1 MARVTV
7 EDCIEKVQN
16 RFELIIAASQR
27 AREISNGVQIEVDKD
42 NDKNTVISL
51 REIGD
56 GAITYDDLKERYL
69 KSLQKVVVNNDE
81 DEENDIE
88 EEFSSYLNQ
97 EETDQNYFEGMLQ
110 CYNKRNQYNL
120 LATHNLES
128 INNAIKMN
136 KRHNIFKVAHLMG
149 MNERNMKK
157 YEGRINIGTY
167 VPYGPYKEMIP
178 YLGRRLYENIDTVKY
193 MLK

>member
-7 EDCIEKVQN
+7 EDCIEKVKN

-56 GAITYDDLKERYL
+56 EAITYDDLKERYL

-88 EEFSSYLNQ
+88 EEFSSYLKQ
-97 EETDQNYFEGMLQ
+97 DDTDQNLNPNNFFKNTEDSFEDVSDELI
-110 CYNKRNQYNL
+110 R
-120 LATHNLES
+120 
-128 INNAIKMN
+128 
-136 KRHNIFKVAHLMG
+136 
-149 MNERNMKK
+149 
-157 YEGRINIGTY
+157 
-167 VPYGPYKEMIP
+167 KE
-178 YLGRRLYENIDTVKY
+178 E
-193 MLK
+193 

>member
-7 EDCIEKVQN
+7 EDCIEKVEN

-69 KSLQKVVVNNDE
+69 KSLQKVVINNDE
-81 DEENDIE
+81 DDENDIE
-88 EEFSSYLNQ
+88 EEFSSYLKQ
-97 EETDQNYFEGMLQ
+97 DEADQNLNPNNFFKNTEDSFEDVSDELI
-110 CYNKRNQYNL
+110 R
-120 LATHNLES
+120 
-128 INNAIKMN
+128 
-136 KRHNIFKVAHLMG
+136 
-149 MNERNMKK
+149 
-157 YEGRINIGTY
+157 
-167 VPYGPYKEMIP
+167 KE
-178 YLGRRLYENIDTVKY
+178 E
-193 MLK
+193 

>member
-7 EDCIEKVQN
+7 EDCIEKVEN

-56 GAITYDDLKERYL
+56 GVINYDDIKERYL

-81 DEENDIE
+81 DEDNDIE
-88 EEFSSYLNQ
+88 EEFSSYLKQDDTDKNLNPNNFFKNT
-97 EETDQNYFEGMLQ
+97 EESFEDVSDELI
-110 CYNKRNQYNL
+110 R
-120 LATHNLES
+120 
-128 INNAIKMN
+128 
-136 KRHNIFKVAHLMG
+136 
-149 MNERNMKK
+149 
-157 YEGRINIGTY
+157 
-167 VPYGPYKEMIP
+167 KE
-178 YLGRRLYENIDTVKY
+178 E
-193 MLK
+193 

>member
-7 EDCIEKVQN
+7 EDCIEKVEN

-56 GAITYDDLKERYL
+56 SAITYDDLKERYL
-69 KSLQKVVVNNDE
+69 KSLQKVVINNDE

-88 EEFSSYLNQ
+88 EEFSSYLKQDDNDPNLNPNSFFKNTEDSFEDVS
-97 EETDQNYFEGMLQ
+97 EELI
-110 CYNKRNQYNL
+110 R
-120 LATHNLES
+120 
-128 INNAIKMN
+128 
-136 KRHNIFKVAHLMG
+136 
-149 MNERNMKK
+149 
-157 YEGRINIGTY
+157 
-167 VPYGPYKEMIP
+167 KE
-178 YLGRRLYENIDTVKY
+178 E
-193 MLK
+193 

>member
-7 EDCIEKVQN
+7 EDCIEKVEN
-16 RFELIIAASQR
+16 RFQLIIAASQR

-81 DEENDIE
+81 DESNDIE
-88 EEFSSYLNQ
+88 EEFSTYLNQ
-97 EETDQNYFEGMLQ
+97 DENDQNLNPNNFFKNTEDSFED
-110 CYNKRNQYNL
+110 
-120 LATHNLES
+120 
-128 INNAIKMN
+128 
-136 KRHNIFKVAHLMG
+136 
-149 MNERNMKK
+149 
-157 YEGRINIGTY
+157 
-167 VPYGPYKEMIP
+167 VPDELIRKE
-178 YLGRRLYENIDTVKY
+178 E
-193 MLK
+193 

>member
-56 GAITYDDLKERYL
+56 GAITYEDLKERYL
-69 KSLQKVVVNNDE
+69 KSLQKVVINNDE
-81 DEENDIE
+81 DDENDIE
-88 EEFSSYLNQ
+88 EEFSSYLKQ
-97 EETDQNYFEGMLQ
+97 DDTDQNLNPNNFFKNAEDSFEDVSDELI
-110 CYNKRNQYNL
+110 R
-120 LATHNLES
+120 
-128 INNAIKMN
+128 
-136 KRHNIFKVAHLMG
+136 
-149 MNERNMKK
+149 
-157 YEGRINIGTY
+157 
-167 VPYGPYKEMIP
+167 KE
-178 YLGRRLYENIDTVKY
+178 E
-193 MLK
+193 

>member
-27 AREISNGVQIEVDKD
+27 AKEISNGVHIEVDKD

-69 KSLQKVVVNNDE
+69 KSLQKVVINNDE
-81 DEENDIE
+81 DEDNDIE
-88 EEFSSYLNQ
+88 EEFSNYLKQDDSDKSLNPNNFFKNAEDSFEDVPDELIRK
-97 EETDQNYFEGMLQ
+97 EE
-110 CYNKRNQYNL
+110 
-120 LATHNLES
+120 
-128 INNAIKMN
+128 
-136 KRHNIFKVAHLMG
+136 
-149 MNERNMKK
+149 
-157 YEGRINIGTY
+157 
-167 VPYGPYKEMIP
+167 
-178 YLGRRLYENIDTVKY
+178 
-193 MLK
+193 

>member
-7 EDCIEKVQN
+7 EDCIEKVEN

-69 KSLQKVVVNNDE
+69 KSLQKVVINNDD

-88 EEFSSYLNQ
+88 EEFSSYLKQ
-97 EETDQNYFEGMLQ
+97 DDADQNLNPNNFFKNSEESFEDVSDELI
-110 CYNKRNQYNL
+110 R
-120 LATHNLES
+120 
-128 INNAIKMN
+128 
-136 KRHNIFKVAHLMG
+136 
-149 MNERNMKK
+149 
-157 YEGRINIGTY
+157 
-167 VPYGPYKEMIP
+167 KE
-178 YLGRRLYENIDTVKY
+178 E
-193 MLK
+193 

>member
-7 EDCIEKVQN
+7 EDCIQKVKN

-69 KSLQKVVVNNDE
+69 KSLQKVVINNEEDE
-81 DEENDIE
+81 DNDIE
-88 EEFSSYLNQ
+88 EEFSTYLNQ
-97 EETDQNYFEGMLQ
+97 DETEKDLNPSNFFKNTEDTFEDVSDDLIRKEE
-110 CYNKRNQYNL
+110 
-120 LATHNLES
+120 
-128 INNAIKMN
+128 
-136 KRHNIFKVAHLMG
+136 
-149 MNERNMKK
+149 
-157 YEGRINIGTY
+157 
-167 VPYGPYKEMIP
+167 
-178 YLGRRLYENIDTVKY
+178 
-193 MLK
+193 

>member
-7 EDCIEKVQN
+7 EDCIKKVEN

-69 KSLQKVVVNNDE
+69 KSLQKVVINNDE
-81 DEENDIE
+81 DEESDIE
-88 EEFSSYLNQ
+88 EEFSSYLKQ
-97 EETDQNYFEGMLQ
+97 DDTDQNLNPNNFFKNTEDSFEDVSDELI
-110 CYNKRNQYNL
+110 R
-120 LATHNLES
+120 
-128 INNAIKMN
+128 
-136 KRHNIFKVAHLMG
+136 
-149 MNERNMKK
+149 
-157 YEGRINIGTY
+157 
-167 VPYGPYKEMIP
+167 KE
-178 YLGRRLYENIDTVKY
+178 E
-193 MLK
+193 

>member
-56 GAITYDDLKERYL
+56 GDITYDDLKERYL
-69 KSLQKVVVNNDE
+69 KSLQNVVVNNDE

-97 EETDQNYFEGMLQ
+97 EETDQSLNPNNFIKNTDDSFEDVSDELI
-110 CYNKRNQYNL
+110 R
-120 LATHNLES
+120 
-128 INNAIKMN
+128 
-136 KRHNIFKVAHLMG
+136 
-149 MNERNMKK
+149 
-157 YEGRINIGTY
+157 
-167 VPYGPYKEMIP
+167 KE
-178 YLGRRLYENIDTVKY
+178 E
-193 MLK
+193 

>member
-7 EDCIEKVQN
+7 EDCIQKVQN

-69 KSLQKVVVNNDE
+69 KSLQKVVINND
-81 DEENDIE
+81 DDDENDLE
-88 EEFSSYLNQ
+88 EEFSSYLKQ
-97 EETDQNYFEGMLQ
+97 DDTDQNLNPNNFFKNTEDSFED
-110 CYNKRNQYNL
+110 
-120 LATHNLES
+120 
-128 INNAIKMN
+128 
-136 KRHNIFKVAHLMG
+136 
-149 MNERNMKK
+149 
-157 YEGRINIGTY
+157 
-167 VPYGPYKEMIP
+167 VPDELIRKE
-178 YLGRRLYENIDTVKY
+178 E
-193 MLK
+193 

>member
-7 EDCIEKVQN
+7 EDCIEKIEN

-69 KSLQKVVVNNDE
+69 KSLQKVVINNDE

-88 EEFSSYLNQ
+88 EEFSSYLKQ
-97 EETDQNYFEGMLQ
+97 DDTDQNLNPNNFFKNTEDSFED
-110 CYNKRNQYNL
+110 
-120 LATHNLES
+120 
-128 INNAIKMN
+128 
-136 KRHNIFKVAHLMG
+136 
-149 MNERNMKK
+149 
-157 YEGRINIGTY
+157 
-167 VPYGPYKEMIP
+167 VPDELIRKE
-178 YLGRRLYENIDTVKY
+178 E
-193 MLK
+193 

>member
-56 GAITYDDLKERYL
+56 SAITYDDLKERYL
-69 KSLQKVVVNNDE
+69 KSLQKVVINNDE
-81 DEENDIE
+81 DEDNDIE
-88 EEFSSYLNQ
+88 EEFSSYLKQ
-97 EETDQNYFEGMLQ
+97 DDTDQNLNPNNFFKNTEDSFEDVSDELI
-110 CYNKRNQYNL
+110 R
-120 LATHNLES
+120 
-128 INNAIKMN
+128 
-136 KRHNIFKVAHLMG
+136 
-149 MNERNMKK
+149 
-157 YEGRINIGTY
+157 
-167 VPYGPYKEMIP
+167 KE
-178 YLGRRLYENIDTVKY
+178 E
-193 MLK
+193 

>member
-7 EDCIEKVQN
+7 EDCIQKIEN
-16 RFELIIAASQR
+16 RFELIIAAAQR

-69 KSLQKVVVNNDE
+69 KSLQKVVINNDE

-88 EEFSSYLNQ
+88 EEFSSYLKQ
-97 EETDQNYFEGMLQ
+97 DDTDQSLNPSNFFKNTEDSFEDVSDELI
-110 CYNKRNQYNL
+110 R
-120 LATHNLES
+120 
-128 INNAIKMN
+128 
-136 KRHNIFKVAHLMG
+136 
-149 MNERNMKK
+149 
-157 YEGRINIGTY
+157 
-167 VPYGPYKEMIP
+167 KE
-178 YLGRRLYENIDTVKY
+178 E
-193 MLK
+193 

>member
-7 EDCIEKVQN
+7 EDCIRKVQN

-88 EEFSSYLNQ
+88 EEFSNYLNNEDTEQ
-97 EETDQNYFEGMLQ
+97 NLNPTNFFKNTEDSFEDVSDELIRKEE
-110 CYNKRNQYNL
+110 
-120 LATHNLES
+120 
-128 INNAIKMN
+128 
-136 KRHNIFKVAHLMG
+136 
-149 MNERNMKK
+149 
-157 YEGRINIGTY
+157 
-167 VPYGPYKEMIP
+167 
-178 YLGRRLYENIDTVKY
+178 
-193 MLK
+193 

>member
-7 EDCIEKVQN
+7 EDCIEKVEN

-69 KSLQKVVVNNDE
+69 KSLQKVVINNDE
-81 DEENDIE
+81 DDENDIE
-88 EEFSSYLNQ
+88 EEFSSYLKQ
-97 EETDQNYFEGMLQ
+97 DDTDQNLNPNNFFKNNEDSFED
-110 CYNKRNQYNL
+110 
-120 LATHNLES
+120 
-128 INNAIKMN
+128 
-136 KRHNIFKVAHLMG
+136 
-149 MNERNMKK
+149 
-157 YEGRINIGTY
+157 
-167 VPYGPYKEMIP
+167 VPDELIRKE
-178 YLGRRLYENIDTVKY
+178 E
-193 MLK
+193 

>member
-56 GAITYDDLKERYL
+56 GAITYEDLKERYL

-88 EEFSSYLNQ
+88 EEFSSYLKQ
-97 EETDQNYFEGMLQ
+97 EETDQNLNPNSFFKNTEESFED
-110 CYNKRNQYNL
+110 
-120 LATHNLES
+120 
-128 INNAIKMN
+128 
-136 KRHNIFKVAHLMG
+136 
-149 MNERNMKK
+149 
-157 YEGRINIGTY
+157 
-167 VPYGPYKEMIP
+167 VPDELIRKE
-178 YLGRRLYENIDTVKY
+178 E
-193 MLK
+193 

>member
-69 KSLQKVVVNNDE
+69 KSLQKVIVNNDE
-81 DEENDIE
+81 DGENDIE

-97 EETDQNYFEGMLQ
+97 DDTEQNLNPNNFFKNSEDAFEDVPDELIRKEE
-110 CYNKRNQYNL
+110 
-120 LATHNLES
+120 
-128 INNAIKMN
+128 
-136 KRHNIFKVAHLMG
+136 
-149 MNERNMKK
+149 
-157 YEGRINIGTY
+157 
-167 VPYGPYKEMIP
+167 
-178 YLGRRLYENIDTVKY
+178 
-193 MLK
+193 

>member
-7 EDCIEKVQN
+7 EDCIEKVEN

-69 KSLQKVVVNNDE
+69 KSIQKVVINNDE

-88 EEFSSYLNQ
+88 EEFSNYLNQ
-97 EETDQNYFEGMLQ
+97 EDPEQNLNPSNFLKNTEDSFEDVSDELI
-110 CYNKRNQYNL
+110 R
-120 LATHNLES
+120 
-128 INNAIKMN
+128 
-136 KRHNIFKVAHLMG
+136 
-149 MNERNMKK
+149 
-157 YEGRINIGTY
+157 
-167 VPYGPYKEMIP
+167 KE
-178 YLGRRLYENIDTVKY
+178 E
-193 MLK
+193 

>member
-7 EDCIEKVQN
+7 EDCIEKVEN

-69 KSLQKVVVNNDE
+69 KSLQKVVINNDE
-81 DEENDIE
+81 DEEHGHHSQGLPALHHKVPAVRE
-88 EEFSSYLNQ
+88 APQ
-97 EETDQNYFEGMLQ
+97 EHGCPRVPVLPREG
-110 CYNKRNQYNL
+110 
-120 LATHNLES
+120 
-128 INNAIKMN
+128 
-136 KRHNIFKVAHLMG
+136 G
-149 MNERNMKK
+149 
-157 YEGRINIGTY
+157 
-167 VPYGPYKEMIP
+167 
-178 YLGRRLYENIDTVKY
+178 
-193 MLK
+193 

>member
-7 EDCIEKVQN
+7 EDCIEKVEN

-69 KSLQKVVVNNDE
+69 KSLQKVVINNDE
-81 DEENDIE
+81 DDENDIE
-88 EEFSSYLNQ
+88 EEFSSYINQ
-97 EETDQNYFEGMLQ
+97 EDTEQNLSSNNFFKNSEDSFEDVSDELI
-110 CYNKRNQYNL
+110 R
-120 LATHNLES
+120 
-128 INNAIKMN
+128 
-136 KRHNIFKVAHLMG
+136 
-149 MNERNMKK
+149 
-157 YEGRINIGTY
+157 
-167 VPYGPYKEMIP
+167 KE
-178 YLGRRLYENIDTVKY
+178 E
-193 MLK
+193 

>member
-7 EDCIEKVQN
+7 EDCIEKVEN

-69 KSLQKVVVNNDE
+69 KSILKVVINNDE

-88 EEFSSYLNQ
+88 EEFSNYLNQ
-97 EETDQNYFEGMLQ
+97 EDTEQNLNPTNFFKNTEDSFEDVSDELI
-110 CYNKRNQYNL
+110 R
-120 LATHNLES
+120 
-128 INNAIKMN
+128 
-136 KRHNIFKVAHLMG
+136 
-149 MNERNMKK
+149 
-157 YEGRINIGTY
+157 
-167 VPYGPYKEMIP
+167 KE
-178 YLGRRLYENIDTVKY
+178 E
-193 MLK
+193 

>member
-7 EDCIEKVQN
+7 EDCIEKVEN
-16 RFELIIAASQR
+16 RFELIIASSQR

-69 KSLQKVVVNNDE
+69 KSLQKVVINNDD

-97 EETDQNYFEGMLQ
+97 DDTEQNLNPNNFFKNSEDAFEDVPDELIRKEE
-110 CYNKRNQYNL
+110 
-120 LATHNLES
+120 
-128 INNAIKMN
+128 
-136 KRHNIFKVAHLMG
+136 
-149 MNERNMKK
+149 
-157 YEGRINIGTY
+157 
-167 VPYGPYKEMIP
+167 
-178 YLGRRLYENIDTVKY
+178 
-193 MLK
+193 

>member
-7 EDCIEKVQN
+7 EDCIEKVEN

-69 KSLQKVVVNNDE
+69 KSIQKVVINNDE
-81 DEENDIE
+81 DEDNDIE
-88 EEFSSYLNQ
+88 EEFSNYLNQ
-97 EETDQNYFEGMLQ
+97 EDAEQNLNPTNFFKNAEDSFEDVSDELI
-110 CYNKRNQYNL
+110 R
-120 LATHNLES
+120 
-128 INNAIKMN
+128 
-136 KRHNIFKVAHLMG
+136 
-149 MNERNMKK
+149 
-157 YEGRINIGTY
+157 
-167 VPYGPYKEMIP
+167 KE
-178 YLGRRLYENIDTVKY
+178 E
-193 MLK
+193 

>member
-7 EDCIEKVQN
+7 EDCIEKVEN

-69 KSLQKVVVNNDE
+69 KSLQKIVVNND
-81 DEENDIE
+81 DDDENDIE
-88 EEFSSYLNQ
+88 EEFSSYLKQ
-97 EETDQNYFEGMLQ
+97 DDTDQSLNPNNFFKNTEDSFEDVSDELI
-110 CYNKRNQYNL
+110 R
-120 LATHNLES
+120 
-128 INNAIKMN
+128 
-136 KRHNIFKVAHLMG
+136 
-149 MNERNMKK
+149 
-157 YEGRINIGTY
+157 
-167 VPYGPYKEMIP
+167 KE
-178 YLGRRLYENIDTVKY
+178 E
-193 MLK
+193 